1 MKGPQQGGKFVQ
13 EAGAGRKEGRPFS
26 RKAKTSVTENFG
38 MFVPEADRSLK
49 KAALS
54 VQSEQAVIPDH
65 RATPS
70 GHLRRRFPP
79 QTLGALRWAPGAPGA
94 QCRESPGQGS
104 PAEVPVLVRT
114 PAGRPQTRTL
124 SVRKQGGLVFP
135 LPGS

>member
-1 MKGPQQGGKFVQ
+1 MQ

-104 PAEVPVLVRT
+104 PAERASCRARSTWVPVLVRT

-124 SVRKQGGLVFP
+124 SVGKQGGLVFP
-135 LPGS
+135 LSGS